1 MSMNAATLV
10 SAAGRGPSRMSSRL
24 SLLVDLSTM
33 LSREVEL
40 DTLLDVACQRLA
52 EALHADRTTIWLVD
66 AERGDL
72 FTRVAMLPEVPELRL
87 PMGRGIAGFAAERG
101 AVVRVDDAAHDPRV
115 DKAADRATGYTTRS
129 MLVAPIRDRGGGPVR
144 GVIQALNRDDG
155 PFSEE
160 DERYVEA
167 LADQL
172 GRALALTTLRP
183 EEPLDPGV
191 TRRGPF
197 NRIVGQ
203 SAPLA
208 AVYERVNRA
217 AQTDA
222 TVLLRGETG
231 TGKGIFARAIHVNS
245 ARQSGPFVTVDCTT
259 LPAQLVESELFGHER
274 GAFTGA
280 DRRVPGK
287 VEMAEGGTLFL
298 DEIGDLPLDVQGKLL
313 RFLQER
319 AFERVGGR
327 MTMRANVRVVC
338 ATHRDLEAAVQT
350 RHFRED
356 LYYRIRVVEIELPPL
371 RTRGEGEL
379 LALARHF
386 VDMYGNRYGRPDMRL
401 GDDARATLAKH
412 DWPGNVRELE
422 HWIESAVVLAKSGV
436 IGADDLPVRR
446 TVAAEVAKPQPAPT
460 PLQAVPPAGLPPA
473 GAAAV
478 AIEAELSLDD
488 AVRRYAEAAVERA
501 GGNKAEAARRLRIGR
516 NTLSRILKGG
526 GLE

>member
-1 MSMNAATLV
+1 MNPATLISV
-10 SAAGRGPSRMSSRL
+10 GRREAARSPGDMSSRL
-24 SLLVDLSTM
+24 SLLVDLATM

-52 EALHADRTTIWLVD
+52 DALHADRTTIWLVD

-72 FTRVAMLPEVPELRL
+72 FTRVAMLPEIPELRL
-87 PMGRGIAGFAAERG
+87 PMGRGLAGFVAERG
-101 AVVRVDDAAHDPRV
+101 EVVRVDDAPSDPRFDASA
-115 DKAADRATGYTTRS
+115 DKATGYTTRT
-129 MLVAPIRDRGGGPVR
+129 MLVAPIRDQHGGPVR
-144 GVIQALNRDDG
+144 GVVQALNRKEG
-155 PFSEE
+155 PFDDE
-160 DERYVEA
+160 DERYIEA
-167 LADQL
+167 LATQL
-172 GRALALTTLRP
+172 GRALGLTTLRP
-183 EEPLDPGV
+183 ADPLDPGV
-191 TRRGPF
+191 VRRGPI
-197 NRIVGQ
+197 NRIVGR
-203 SAPLA
+203 SAPLD
-208 AVYERVNRA
+208 AVYERVTRA

-245 ARQSGPFVTVDCTT
+245 ERQAGPFVTVDCTT
-259 LPAQLVESELFGHER
+259 LPSQLVESELFGHER

-280 DRRVPGK
+280 EKRVPGR

-327 MTMRANVRVVC
+327 VTLRANVRVVC
-338 ATHRDLEAAVQT
+338 ATHRDLEVAV
-350 RHFRED
+350 REGRFRQD

-371 RTRGEGEL
+371 RARGAEEIG
-379 LALARHF
+379 ALARHF
-386 VDMYGNRYGRPDMRL
+386 VDMYATRYGRKGMRL
-401 GDDARATLAKH
+401 QPAVLRALQTH

-422 HWIESAVVLAKSGV
+422 HWIESAVVLAKDGAIGV
-436 IGADDLPVRR
+436 DDLPVRR
-446 TVAAEVAKPQPAPT
+446 SLAPVTPAAAA
-460 PLQAVPPAGLPPA
+460 PAGPASPPEGGVLIA
-473 GAAAV
+473 P
-478 AIEAELSLDD
+478 ELSLDE
-488 AVRRYAEAAVERA
+488 AVRVYVEAAVERA